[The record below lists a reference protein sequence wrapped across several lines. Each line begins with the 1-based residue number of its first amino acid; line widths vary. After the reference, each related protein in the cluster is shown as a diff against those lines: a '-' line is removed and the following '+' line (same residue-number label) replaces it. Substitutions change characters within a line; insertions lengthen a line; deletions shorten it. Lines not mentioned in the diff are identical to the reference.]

1 MKLKLMMVLLIV
13 MSGTFFNTALFA
25 QGPGQCQHN
34 MEKCEGMK
42 EGHKAGCCGIS
53 DLTPEQQKQID
64 ALKLNLMK
72 ESMTIKNLIEEKKAH
87 LITVSSGDNVDL
99 TAVNKTVDELFAL
112 KADLVKKHE
121 AFKQDVR
128 KLLTAD
134 QKVVFDLNQ
143 ANHKGKGPKGHKGM
157 SGKGSKGMKC
167 EGNSG
172 CQKGSGEN
180 SNCKGKDTK

>member
-1 MKLKLMMVLLIV
+1 M
-13 MSGTFFNTALFA
+13 
-25 QGPGQCQHN
+25 
-34 MEKCEGMK
+34 
-42 EGHKAGCCGIS
+42 
-53 DLTPEQQKQID
+53 
-64 ALKLNLMK
+64 
-72 ESMTIKNLIEEKKAH
+72 
-87 LITVSSGDNVDL
+87 

-157 SGKGSKGMKC
+157 SGKGHKGMKC

-180 SNCKGKDTK
+180 SNCKGKDTN